1 MECAPDGGQYQART
15 TAFSLISPSRVS
27 ALVQKR
33 TNMGVAGMSA
43 MCQKRTHALQHDHCK
58 KKDRLAA
65 VSPKPNQGACG
76 ASPNRVCLIRRLR
89 WQRPSASC
97 ASRADPTR
105 RGRWRR
111 EGGRQGRPVGF
122 VSESNSN
129 SGRATSVHHQPFL
142 TRSPHTR

>member
-1 MECAPDGGQYQART
+1 MR
-15 TAFSLISPSRVS
+15 F
-27 ALVQKR
+27 ALGHKR
-33 TNMGVAGMSA
+33 TNHPRPNSTNVRCYSNSGQTRVRQDCPLSA
-43 MCQKRTHALQHDHCK
+43 KSGLMHCNMITAKRKTASRRSLQ
-58 KKDRLAA
+58 
-65 VSPKPNQGACG
+65 SPIRGACG

-89 WQRPSASC
+89 WQQPSASC